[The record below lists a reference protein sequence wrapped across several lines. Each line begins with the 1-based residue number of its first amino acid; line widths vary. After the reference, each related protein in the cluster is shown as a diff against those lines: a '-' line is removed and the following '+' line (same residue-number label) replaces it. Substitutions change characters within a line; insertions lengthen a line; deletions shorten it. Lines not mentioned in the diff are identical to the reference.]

1 MKSKSPASSFGG
13 AKQGKRER
21 GKGCALRPSL
31 YHKKGVLKMFCNA
44 VIKGYLRRGLVAVSF
59 DESEN
64 ACLERR
70 LLLDELRAVFVI
82 PWQYVENRKR
92 ERDNKVK
99 AAFMEAVRALYSMRA
114 NKARTIRAARR
125 VSSSDV

>member
-1 MKSKSPASSFGG
+1 
-13 AKQGKRER
+13 
-21 GKGCALRPSL
+21 
-31 YHKKGVLKMFCNA
+31 MFCNA

-92 ERDNKVK
+92 DRDSKVK